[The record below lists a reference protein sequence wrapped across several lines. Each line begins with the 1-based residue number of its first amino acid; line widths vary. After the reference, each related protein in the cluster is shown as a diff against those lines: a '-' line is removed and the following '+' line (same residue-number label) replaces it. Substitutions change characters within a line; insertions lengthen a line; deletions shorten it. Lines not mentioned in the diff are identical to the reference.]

1 MRLYRSSRQLWALAA
16 LLLLPGAVVWAQGG
30 GSAAA
35 AAPAKIAVINIRQ
48 AIVATAEGKMA
59 SAQLQSQF
67 APGQA
72 ELDSMQKQI
81 TDLQTRLNNGARTL
95 STDQQTRLQR
105 QGDLLTREFQSKQ
118 EFLQEEVTAA
128 QGDLVDTIE
137 RKMLDVIDRYARD
150 NAFAV
155 VLDSSAQGSPVL
167 YGSTQ
172 LDITDTIV
180 RLYDQ
185 ANPVKAD
192 APAETKKPAA
202 PSATPPGQA
211 AAPKK
216 PAQ

>member
-1 MRLYRSSRQLWALAA
+1 MRPYRFSKQLWALAA
-16 LLLLPGAVVWAQGG
+16 LLLLPGAVAWAQGG
-30 GSAAA
+30 AAA
-35 AAPAKIAVINIRQ
+35 AAPTKVAVINIRQ

-72 ELDSMQKQI
+72 ELDGMQKQI
-81 TDLQTRLNNGARTL
+81 TELQTRLSNGVRTL
-95 STDQQTRLQR
+95 SADQQTRLQR
-105 QGDLLTREFQSKQ
+105 QGDLLTREYQSKQ
-118 EFLQEEVTAA
+118 EFLQEEVTGA
-128 QGDLVDTIE
+128 QGDLVDTIG

-150 NAFAV
+150 NAIAV

-167 YGSTQ
+167 FGSTQ
-172 LDITDTIV
+172 LDITDAIV

-202 PSATPPGQA
+202 PSAAPGQT